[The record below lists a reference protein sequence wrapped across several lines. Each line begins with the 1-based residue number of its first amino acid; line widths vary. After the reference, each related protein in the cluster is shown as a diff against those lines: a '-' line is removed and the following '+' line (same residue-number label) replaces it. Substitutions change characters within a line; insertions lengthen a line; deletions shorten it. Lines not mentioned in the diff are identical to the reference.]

1 MYDAVQG
8 LISFVHVCRKEKCG
22 GALFFGNSKKKHRGE
37 RIRTSDLLVP
47 NQALYQA
54 KLRPEKTE
62 RRRCTWGH
70 LHAIRKRK
78 LLNF

>member
-8 LISFVHVCRKEKCG
+8 LISFVHVCRKENVG
-22 GALFFGNSKKKHRGE
+22 VHFFSETPKKHRGE

-54 KLRPEKTE
+54 KLRPEKQSGE
-62 RRRCTWGH
+62 DARGDICMQSEKG
-70 LHAIRKRK
+70 
-78 LLNF
+78 NS